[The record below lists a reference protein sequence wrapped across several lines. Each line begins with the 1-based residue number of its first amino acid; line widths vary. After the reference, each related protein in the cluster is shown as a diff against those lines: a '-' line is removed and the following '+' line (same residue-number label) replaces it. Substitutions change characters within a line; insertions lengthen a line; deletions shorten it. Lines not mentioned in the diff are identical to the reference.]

1 MDLILSLLAF
11 VVTVGLLVGVHE
23 YGHLW
28 VAQRLDIRVLS
39 FSIGFGKALFSWRSR
54 TGVDYVLRAVP
65 LGGYVRMLSVEDKA
79 DASGAGEGQGK
90 GRAPSQSKSASG
102 DQGQARAPEDIG
114 RAFEEKAVWR
124 RALVAVAGP
133 MANFIFAI
141 FALWLLY
148 LIGITG
154 LAPIVGEVA
163 PNSPSAAAGLRPG
176 DQLTEL
182 GEEQINS
189 WRAARLAL
197 VERAVEDGSSI
208 SYRVLRG
215 NSTVDGRLHF
225 DPEAFLAAETGG
237 LAALGLREARPPN
250 TTIDRVV
257 ADSAADRAG
266 MLSGDRI
273 LAIDGQPLASWRQLQ
288 ETVAAAAGE
297 SLRVRVERAGLELEL
312 AVVADEAVGENGEA
326 IGRLG
331 VAAAP
336 LNPAE
341 HPQWFKREALG
352 PIDALV
358 AATERTGFFIG
369 LTFSILRRLLLGR
382 ADIDN
387 LSGPVGIA
395 RMAGISLAA
404 GFESFVGFLAL
415 ISISLGIFNLLPV
428 PVLDGGHLLL
438 LAVEAVRGRQLSA
451 RALHWVH
458 AVGLSLLFA
467 LLGLTLF
474 IDIGRLFS

>member
-11 VVTVGLLVGVHE
+11 IVTVGVLVGVHE

-54 TGVDYVLRAVP
+54 AGVDYVLRAVP
-65 LGGYVRMLSVEDKA
+65 LGGYVRMLSVEDETA
-79 DASGAGEGQGK
+79 PEESGEG
-90 GRAPSQSKSASG
+90 RSG
-102 DQGQARAPEDIG
+102 DQAPSRGRDPEDVG
-114 RAFEEKAVWR
+114 RAFEEKSVWR
-124 RALVAVAGP
+124 RALVATAGP
-133 MANFIFAI
+133 VANFIFAV

-163 PNSPSAAAGLRPG
+163 PGSSAAAAGLRPG
-176 DQLTEL
+176 DELTEL
-182 GEEQINS
+182 GGDPVKS
-189 WRAARLAL
+189 WRAVRLAL
-197 VERAVEDGSSI
+197 VGRAVEDDSSV
-208 SYRVLRG
+208 SYRVSRG
-215 NSTVDGRLHF
+215 ISTVDGRLHF
-225 DPEAFLAAETGG
+225 DPEALLAAGAGG
-237 LAALGLREARPPN
+237 LTALGLSEAQPPN
-250 TTIDRVV
+250 TTIDRVL
-257 ADSAADRAG
+257 DGSAADRAG
-266 MLSGDRI
+266 MRSGDRI
-273 LAIDGQPLASWRQLQ
+273 VAINGEPLASWRQLQ
-288 ETVAAAAGE
+288 QRVVTSPGE
-297 SLRVRVERAGLELEL
+297 SLEVKFERAGRELSV
-312 AVVADEAVGENGEA
+312 AVVVDEVRGEQGEA
-326 IGRLG
+326 AGRLG
-331 VAAAP
+331 VVAATLDP
-336 LNPAE
+336 E
-341 HPQWFKREALG
+341 QHPQWFRREALG

-369 LTFSILRRLLLGR
+369 LTFSILQRLLLGR

-438 LAVEAVRGRQLSA
+438 LGVEAVRGKPLSA
-451 RALHWVH
+451 RALYWVH
-458 AVGLSLLFA
+458 VGGLSLLFA

-474 IDIGRLFS
+474 IDIGRLFP

>member
-1 MDLILSLLAF
+1 MDLALSLLAF

-28 VAQRLDIRVLS
+28 MAQRLDIRVLS

-54 TGVDYVLRAVP
+54 TGVDYVLRVLP
-65 LGGYVRMLSVEDKA
+65 LGGYVRMLSIEDEA
-79 DASGAGEGQGK
+79 EPDGVGEGQSPPSASD
-90 GRAPSQSKSASG
+90 GRA
-102 DQGQARAPEDIG
+102 QGRPRAPQDIG
-114 RAFEEKAVWR
+114 RAFEEKSIWR

-133 MANFIFAI
+133 VANFIFAI

-148 LIGITG
+148 LIGITS

-163 PNSPSAAAGLRPG
+163 ADSPSAAAGLRSG
-176 DQLTEL
+176 DQLIEL
-182 GEEQINS
+182 GEERINS

-197 VERAVEDGSSI
+197 IERAVEDGSSI

-225 DPEAFLAAETGG
+225 DPEAFLATDAGG
-237 LAALGLREARPPN
+237 LAALGLSEARPPN
-250 TTIDRVV
+250 TKVDRVV
-257 ADSAADRAG
+257 DDSAAARAG
-266 MLSGDRI
+266 MRSGDRI
-273 LAIDGQPLASWRQLQ
+273 LAIDGKPLTSWRQLR

-297 SLRVRVERAGLELEL
+297 SLIVRVERAGRELDL
-312 AVVADEAVGENGEA
+312 AVVADEVVGENGET

-331 VAAAP
+331 IASAP

-341 HPQWFKREALG
+341 HPQWFRHETLG

-358 AATERTGFFIG
+358 AATERTGFIIG

-382 ADIDN
+382 ADVDN

-395 RMAGISLAA
+395 RMAGLSLAA

-438 LAVEAVRGRQLSA
+438 LGVEAVRGRRLST
-451 RALHWVH
+451 RVLHWVH
-458 AVGLSLLFA
+458 VVGLSLLFA

>member
-1 MDLILSLLAF
+1 MDLILSLFAF
-11 VVTVGLLVGVHE
+11 IVTVGLLVGVHE

-54 TGVDYVLRAVP
+54 AGVNYVVRAVP
-65 LGGYVRMLSVEDKA
+65 LGGYVRMLSVEDEA
-79 DASGAGEGQGK
+79 ESDGAGEDRGQ
-90 GRAPSQSKSASG
+90 GRAPGRGGSAAG
-102 DQGQARAPEDIG
+102 ERAQGRAPQDMG
-114 RAFEEKAVWR
+114 RAFEEKSVWR

-133 MANFIFAI
+133 AANFLFAV

-163 PNSPSAAAGLRPG
+163 ADSSAAAAGLRPG

-182 GEEQINS
+182 GGDPVNS
-189 WRAARLAL
+189 WRAVRLAL
-197 VERAVEDGSSI
+197 VERAVEDGSSV

-215 NSTVDGRLHF
+215 SSGVRGRLHF
-225 DPEAFLAAETGG
+225 DPEAFLAAEGGG
-237 LAALGLREARPPN
+237 LVSLGLREAQPPN
-250 TTIDRVV
+250 TTIDRVLD
-257 ADSAADRAG
+257 ASAADRAG
-266 MLSGDRI
+266 LRSGDRI
-273 LAIDGQPLASWRQLQ
+273 VAIDGRPLVNWRQLQ
-288 ETVAAAAGE
+288 QRVAAAPGE
-297 SLRVRVERAGLELEL
+297 SLRVRVERAGRELSL
-312 AVVADEAVGENGEA
+312 AVVADEAVGENGEV

-331 VAAAP
+331 VVAAP
-336 LNPAE
+336 LDPAD
-341 HPQWFKREALG
+341 HPQWFRREALG
-352 PIDALV
+352 PVDALV

-369 LTFSILRRLLLGR
+369 LTFSILQRLLIGR

-438 LAVEAVRGRQLSA
+438 LGVEAVRGRRLSA

-458 AVGLSLLFA
+458 VGGLSLLFA